1 MYKDYLEYKKVFG
14 FFYFI
19 YDFPKF

>member
-1 MYKDYLEYKKVFG
+1 MKNITA

-19 YDFPKF
+19 YDFQ